1 VTNRK
6 GVDWAKKAGMQNVSK
21 PRAPLGRRIRTHLRQ
36 TKLGDYINE
45 SIGTRMGEHD
55 KWKK

>member
-1 VTNRK
+1 MTKRK
-6 GVDWAKKAGMQNVSK
+6 GVDWAKKAGQNVSK